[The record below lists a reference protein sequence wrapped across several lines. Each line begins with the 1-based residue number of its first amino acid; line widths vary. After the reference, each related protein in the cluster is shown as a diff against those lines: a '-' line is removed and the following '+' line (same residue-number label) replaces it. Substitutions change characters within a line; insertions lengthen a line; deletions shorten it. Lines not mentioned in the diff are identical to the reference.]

1 MKYAMFML
9 CLTLTVPAHA
19 QMPKTLNYQG
29 TLAIGSAAV
38 PDGNYS
44 VTFRLYT
51 SSSGGSAVW
60 TEAQLVSARNGVF
73 NAILGKIVA
82 LPASFDKPYWL
93 TLQVGADPELSPRLE
108 ITSVSY
114 SMQSAVSDSTKKVAD
129 GSIDRAALADNA
141 VTSAKMSA
149 SGSTS
154 GQVPM
159 SNGTTVTWGN
169 TGLIDLT
176 VVNSPIYSL
185 ASLSDT
191 DAKIADVSS
200 FMKSSATSVI
210 EVEYDGRLSVGS
222 MASGSGATFQIRI
235 DNTPPILGSAVAT
248 VLPTE
253 VGGFGIS
260 SHISG
265 IFTGLSAG
273 PHTVSIW
280 VRQYYG
286 TASNAYVNPGGW
298 RAQWIIKEI
307 K

>member
-1 MKYAMFML
+1 MKYAMFLL

-154 GQVPM
+154 GQVPL

-191 DAKIADVSS
+191 
-200 FMKSSATSVI
+200 
-210 EVEYDGRLSVGS
+210 
-222 MASGSGATFQIRI
+222 
-235 DNTPPILGSAVAT
+235 
-248 VLPTE
+248 
-253 VGGFGIS
+253 
-260 SHISG
+260 
-265 IFTGLSAG
+265 
-273 PHTVSIW
+273 
-280 VRQYYG
+280 
-286 TASNAYVNPGGW
+286 
-298 RAQWIIKEI
+298 
-307 K
+307 